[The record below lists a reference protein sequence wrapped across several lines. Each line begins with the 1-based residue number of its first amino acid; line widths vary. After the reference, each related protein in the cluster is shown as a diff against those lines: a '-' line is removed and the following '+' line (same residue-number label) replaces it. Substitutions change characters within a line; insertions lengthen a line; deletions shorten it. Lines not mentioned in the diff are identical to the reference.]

1 MTTDGNLFER
11 LKADE
16 RPPAVVAA
24 VQLPGVTDEELA
36 SSLEELERLARTLG
50 LEPVGR
56 VIQQQHRPDPGPVY
70 LRRSSGRLPWPEAAD
85 HGGAVPVVQRQAHLW
100 PEDRAGG
107 VQVQMG
113 GQG

>member
-56 VIQQQHRPDPGPVY
+56 VIQ
-70 LRRSSGRLPWPEAAD
+70 RRGKLASG
-85 HGGAVPVVQRQAHLW
+85 VVLGEGKLKELASW
-100 PEDRAGG
+100 TGG
-107 VQVQMG
+107 VGEIPKYEKEGVEFVRASALAL
-113 GQG
+113 